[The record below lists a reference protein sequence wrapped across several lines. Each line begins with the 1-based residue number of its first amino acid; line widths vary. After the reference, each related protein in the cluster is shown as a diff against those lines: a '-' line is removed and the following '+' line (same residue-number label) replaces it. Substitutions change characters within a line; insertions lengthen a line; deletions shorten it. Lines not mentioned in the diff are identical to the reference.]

1 MDLQKF
7 TQAAAKSV
15 LDKGGAEQPEW
26 LRIAIAERLKA
37 REAAAGDAEAAP
49 GGDAAPPETSV
60 G

>member
-37 REAAAGDAEAAP
+37 REAAAAGP
-49 GGDAAPPETSV
+49 DAAADEAQAGPDVS
-60 G
+60 GG

>member
-7 TQAAAKSV
+7 TAAAAKSV
-15 LDKGGAEQPEW
+15 LDQGGAEQPEW

-37 REAAAGDAEAAP
+37 REAAAEPAASEEAEPP
-49 GGDAAPPETSV
+49 GTSV

>member
-37 REAAAGDAEAAP
+37 REAAAGASEAAP
-49 GGDAAPPETSV
+49 VDDAPPPETSV